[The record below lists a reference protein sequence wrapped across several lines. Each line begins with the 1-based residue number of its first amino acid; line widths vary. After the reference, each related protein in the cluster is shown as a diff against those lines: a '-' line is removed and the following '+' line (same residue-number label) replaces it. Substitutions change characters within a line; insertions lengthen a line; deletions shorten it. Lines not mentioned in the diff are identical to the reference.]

1 MSTKVNERTPTA
13 SGSTLVGLV
22 VVEVAGVLVLVLTP
36 VCKVLVVVTRCLLAV
51 TEVASLLK
59 KRKSPDGPV
68 TSTATPPTSTKATTI
83 LVILILLRYFF
94 RRWRRLTKSGDGP
107 IWLSPAR

>member
-22 VVEVAGVLVLVLTP
+22 VVEVAGVLVLTP
-36 VCKVLVVVTRCLLAV
+36 VREVLVSVTRCLLAV

-68 TSTATPPTSTKATTI
+68 TSTATPPTSTRATII
-83 LVILILLRYFF
+83 LVTLILLRYFF
-94 RRWRRLTKSGDGP
+94 RR
-107 IWLSPAR
+107 